1 MKNHFLALLAVTA
14 CAASAVAQTSPAPAA
29 SGSLSNEERVRAIGY
44 LKETEKDFLAAIDK
58 VSDAQWKFKA
68 APDRWS
74 IAETAEHIAIAEDLI
89 WGRVNEM
96 MKAPANPEKSAETQ
110 GKDKVILERIPDR
123 SHKAKA
129 PEVLKPTG
137 KFATR
142 EELVKHFTEVR
153 AKEIAFLEQ
162 TKEDLRNH
170 IAENPALGLMDA
182 YQWVIFN
189 GAHSKRHTAQIA
201 EVKTDAKYPK
211 G

>member
-1 MKNHFLALLAVTA
+1 MKNNFLALLAATA
-14 CAASAVAQTSPAPAA
+14 CAASAVAQSSPGPIA
-29 SGSLSNEERVRAIGY
+29 SGALTNEERVRAIGY
-44 LKETEKDFLAAIDK
+44 LKETEKDFLTAIDK

-74 IAETAEHIAIAEDLI
+74 IAETAEHIAVAEDLI

-110 GKDKVILERIPDR
+110 GKDKVILDRIPDR

-129 PEVLKPTG
+129 PEALKPTG

-142 EELVKHFTEVR
+142 EELVNHFKEVR

-170 IAENPALGLMDA
+170 IAENPALGQMDA

-211 G
+211 S